1 LLSSKPNTQTLTNAG
16 GSPDSQISNL
26 RRLSIFGAIAVIEMV
41 LSTFLFD
48 FDQAMLNLSYW
59 RNPLVYANALAKI
72 TVVAF
77 ALFSILALSRRNEIV
92 EAHNSAVA
100 NDRGISYYLVGN
112 IILFAALLLTK
123 FAFSRALDVSVF
135 ALWTYI
141 LLLAAVG
148 ISLALVAAPL
158 SFWKQLIKLTPI
170 EIGIAYACATVAVVG
185 GYLSQEGW
193 DSLSS
198 ATLNL
203 SHWFLSLYESN
214 VLLDNENWI
223 LGVGEFRVQVFHGC
237 SGYEGVALMTAFLAV
252 YTWVFRRDLRFPNV
266 LLLFPI
272 GIAAVWTLNA
282 LRIAILVSIGAHVS
296 PDVAVQGFHSA
307 AGWISF
313 LFVTLSVIAVSWRV
327 PFFAAHAGPIIERVA
342 ERPASG
348 SNAALLFLA
357 PFIALMATSI
367 LASAFTPHD
376 QWLYAVKV
384 AAMGAVVWWFRD
396 AYLPLLRGAAW
407 SSVGI
412 GLAVGVVWIA
422 TDPDKGQGA
431 ALGDWLAS
439 LPLWALVTWLGL
451 RAFGSVVLVPIAEEL
466 AFRGYLSRL
475 LISSRF
481 ESVGIGEYRPLAFI
495 VSTVAFGAMHQRWLA
510 AGIAGAIY
518 ALLMYRTKRLADPI
532 AAHVASNAAIMVWAI
547 VAQQWSLL

>member
-1 LLSSKPNTQTLTNAG
+1 MT
-16 GSPDSQISNL
+16 
-26 RRLSIFGAIAVIEMV
+26 EMV

-48 FDQAMLNLSYW
+48 FDQALLNHSYW
-59 RNPLVYANALAKI
+59 RNPLVYANAFAKI

-77 ALFSILALSRRNEIV
+77 ALFSILALSRRSEIV
-92 EAHNSAVA
+92 DAHNSAVA
-100 NDRGISYYLVGN
+100 KDRGISYYLVGN
-112 IILFAALLLTK
+112 VTLFAALLLTK
-123 FAFSRALDVSVF
+123 FAFSRAVDVSVST
-135 ALWTYI
+135 LWAYI
-141 LLLAAVG
+141 FLLAAVG
-148 ISLALVAAPL
+148 ISLALVAAPV
-158 SFWKQLIKLTPI
+158 SFWKQLIRLTPI
-170 EIGIAYACATVAVVG
+170 EIGIAYACAAVAVVG

-193 DSLSS
+193 NSLSS

-214 VLLDNENWI
+214 VVLDNENRI
-223 LGVGEFRVQVFHGC
+223 LGIGQFRVQVFHGC

-282 LRIAILVSIGAHVS
+282 LRIAVLVSIGAHVS

-313 LFVTLSVIAVSWRV
+313 LFVTLSVIAVSRRV
-327 PFFAAHAGPIIERVA
+327 RFFAHAGPSVERVA
-342 ERPASG
+342 EPTTSG

-431 ALGDWLAS
+431 ALGDWLGS
-439 LPLWALVTWLGL
+439 LPLWALVTWLSL

-475 LISSRF
+475 LISTRF

-510 AGIAGAIY
+510 AGLAGAIY
-518 ALLMYRTKRLADPI
+518 ALLMYRTKRLSDPI